1 MEQRLE
7 HWQPSAPL
15 RTFSCNLTADLVNS
29 VPHPPV
35 FSLALACWIN
45 HLQWPCRAEPC
56 DPGVSWLELF
66 ADFRLATGVLTPIAE
81 GSFKGNFKF
90 RMPNGADQLVEQPL
104 SVHLKHFRSG
114 IKAIANVC
122 QTPTHPDCFVSRCK
136 SLLCFFGGRETTGF
150 GIRPSFVSSR
160 TVTCIQA
167 LHEQGGSKRG
177 KKGFDVSKIPVGPP
191 CLVLPEI
198 VFDETTPEQRI
209 GNFVRLK
216 ERRRYLARQ
225 V

>member
-1 MEQRLE
+1 
-7 HWQPSAPL
+7 
-15 RTFSCNLTADLVNS
+15 
-29 VPHPPV
+29 
-35 FSLALACWIN
+35 
-45 HLQWPCRAEPC
+45 
-56 DPGVSWLELF
+56 
-66 ADFRLATGVLTPIAE
+66 
-81 GSFKGNFKF
+81 
-90 RMPNGADQLVEQPL
+90 MPNSADQLVEQPL

-136 SLLCFFGGRETTGF
+136 SLLYFSGGRETTGF